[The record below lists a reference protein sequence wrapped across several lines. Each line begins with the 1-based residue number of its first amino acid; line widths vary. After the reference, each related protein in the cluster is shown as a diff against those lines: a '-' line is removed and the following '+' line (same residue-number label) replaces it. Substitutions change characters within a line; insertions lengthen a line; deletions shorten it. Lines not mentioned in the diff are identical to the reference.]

1 MSNGVCIIK
10 ALLLF
15 DPLTVT
21 SLIINALRTKVFDQE
36 DIQSN
41 QKSTFIQYS
50 AILRKIDNIT
60 QDQLFISF
68 FTFFPVIA
76 YYKINGSDGKVSD
89 CSVGDPGSIPGSGRS
104 PGEEYGNPLQYCCLE
119 KLNGQRS
126 LVGCRTW
133 GCKELDT
140 AERLHFHFF
149 IRY

>member
-1 MSNGVCIIK
+1 MPNGVCITK

-15 DPLTVT
+15 DSLTVT

-36 DIQSN
+36 DIQSS

-68 FTFFPVIA
+68 FMFFPIIA

-89 CSVGDPGSIPGSGRS
+89 CSVGDLSSIPS
-104 PGEEYGNPLQYCCLE
+104 PGKIPWRRIWQHTPVLLPGKIKWTEEPGGLQNMGL
-119 KLNGQRS
+119 QR
-126 LVGCRTW
+126 
-133 GCKELDT
+133 
-140 AERLHFHFF
+140 
-149 IRY
+149 IRHS